1 MERSSLAKT
10 GNERTGFLS
19 QCLAVFQH
27 EDINFLVT
35 NRIPRGLVTRFMGWF
50 SRIEQPFVRDLSMA
64 LWRAFSPDLDL
75 SDASQQKFRSLHE
88 CFTRSL
94 VPGARPVDPD
104 PRVLTS
110 PCDAILGACGRVR
123 DGMALQAKGFPYP
136 LLDLLGD
143 RELLERHADS
153 LYLTLRLTSTMYHR
167 LHAPCSGRLDVIR
180 YISGDTW
187 NVNPIALERV
197 ERLFCKNER
206 AVLDLQLENPDHA
219 VTLVAVAAILVAS
232 IQIHGLQQPLSL
244 QYRGPNHIPCAVAF
258 DKGDELGYFQHGST
272 VLLFVRGP
280 FRLAD
285 GLEAGQRL
293 RMGEAL
299 LVPT

>member
-1 MERSSLAKT
+1 MDRVTLAKPK
-10 GNERTGFLS
+10 GARTGVLS

-35 NRIPRGLVTRFMGWF
+35 NRIPRGLATRFMGWF
-50 SRIEQPFVRDLSMA
+50 SRIEQPLVRDISMA

-75 SDASQQKFRSLHE
+75 SDAAQQSFRSLHE

-94 VPGARPVDPD
+94 VAGSRPVNPN
-104 PRVLTS
+104 PHVLTS
-110 PCDAILGACGRVR
+110 PCDAILGAFGQVR

-153 LYLTLRLTSTMYHR
+153 TYVTLRLTSTMYHR
-167 LHAPCSGRLDVIR
+167 LHAPCRGKLDVVR

-187 NVNPIALERV
+187 NVNPIALARV

-206 AVLDLQLENPDHA
+206 AVLDLQLENPEHA

-244 QYRGPNHIPCAVAF
+244 RYRGPNHVPCAVSF
-258 DKGDELGYFQHGST
+258 EKGDELGYFQHGST

-285 GLEAGQRL
+285 GVQSGQRI
-293 RMGEAL
+293 RVGEAL